1 MSLAKRYAQTVTACF
16 TVGGLDIDVTVEN
29 LPFTWVPSQDLGT
42 REEQA
47 ANAAAKWLWENETI
61 AKRRTLA
68 LVWVNVSPNTSVK
81 G

>member
-1 MSLAKRYAQTVTACF
+1 MKLSEKYQQTVTACF
-16 TVGGLDIDVTVEN
+16 AVGGLDMDATVQN
-29 LPFTWVPSQDLGT
+29 LPFVWVPSQDLGT

-61 AKRRTLA
+61 AKGRTLA
-68 LVWVNVSPNTSVK
+68 LQWVNVSPNTCVK